1 MEGRKTTKRMNMRY
15 REKQKV
21 SERKGVKCSK
31 GKGRPRVLIEP
42 LKKKKKSIEQN
53 KFLNHNWKT
62 FQKLE
67 KNGNLQIK
75 RAYPE
80 RIDPKQ

>member
-1 MEGRKTTKRMNMRY
+1 MKGRKTTKRINVRY

-31 GKGRPRVLIEP
+31 GKGRPKILTEL
-42 LKKKKKSIEQN
+42 LKKKNKSMEQN
-53 KFLNHNWKT
+53 KFLNHNWET

-75 RAYPE
+75 RA
-80 RIDPKQ
+80 